1 MELIKTGIKNIR
13 KSKLRSALTIL
24 GVTIGIITLVIISSI
39 GEIGTKEI
47 NLKLSQMGIESVM
60 VSLSDESTKSLS
72 EECIR
77 EIEEIDG
84 VKRAIPLM
92 AQVTRIDGAMGN
104 SKVMLWGTNN
114 RADEILTFEILHGRL
129 LNMSDVVGGNNICVV
144 DEELAKNTYG
154 RSNIIGKKVRFLING
169 AYEEFEV
176 IGVVKSGMNTLQGL
190 ISEIIPYFAY
200 VPYTTVQSLMG
211 RTSVDEIAVKL
222 SDYSKSE
229 QISEEIKVLLNEKL
243 ATENAIGVNDLLKQK
258 SQLNG
263 ILSTV
268 SFTLSSIACISLVV
282 SALSIMTIMLV
293 SVSERTREIGIKKS
307 LGATDFDIML
317 EIVVESIL
325 ITVIGSIIGL
335 IIGLGLVFIA
345 SKLLNVEYI
354 VNPSFIGVSLAVSM
368 IAGAVIGVY
377 PAYKAAKLRPVE
389 ALRRE

>member
-1 MELIKTGIKNIR
+1 MELIKTGIKNIK